1 MKRFFLTWWKLLSVL
16 SLGAVILGAAI
27 WRTTRPVVLDP
38 AALTLS
44 QLPPSCPGTQLRL
57 ELSPRRISTA
67 TFFNGS
73 DLTFY
78 HGDPPDYWGVDVQL
92 DGQWYQVPC
101 RDFVTAGTGMNI
113 APGEQ
118 YSFTPYM
125 EPYGILPDGHYRLCF
140 GYWQDDG
147 SGPLKDELFYV
158 SSAPFDIQ
166 HRRFVSAELP

>member
-16 SLGAVILGAAI
+16 SLGAVILGTAI
-27 WRTTRPVVLDP
+27 WHTTRPVVLDP
-38 AALTLS
+38 EALTLS
-44 QLPPSCPGTQLRL
+44 QLPPSCPGTQLWL

-92 DGQWYQVPC
+92 DGHWYQVPC
-101 RDFVTAGTGMNI
+101 RDYVTSGVGMNI

-125 EPYGILPDGHYRLCF
+125 QAYGTLPDGRYRLCF

-158 SSAPFDIQ
+158 SAVPFDIQ
-166 HRRFVSAELP
+166 RGRYVSAELP